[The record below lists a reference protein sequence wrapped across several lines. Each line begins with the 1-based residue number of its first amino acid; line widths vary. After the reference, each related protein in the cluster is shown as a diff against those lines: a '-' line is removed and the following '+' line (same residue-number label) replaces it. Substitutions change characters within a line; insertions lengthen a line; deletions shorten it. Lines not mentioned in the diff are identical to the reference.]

1 MPVLSLSGQEAIE
14 AYLQNAA
21 MSEAQKTADRMMAGI
36 AGVGNQDTESGE
48 RKLKEDTA
56 GQSAVRC
63 SWNFSIAVRAAI
75 WEMEYDE

>member
-36 AGVGNQDTESGE
+36 AGVGNQDTESEE

-56 GQSAVRC
+56 GTERSPLL
-63 SWNFSIAVRAAI
+63 WNFSMPSGRHMGDGVR
-75 WEMEYDE
+75 